1 MITFRLNGTKTRF
14 TGDNKTPLLTF
25 LREIKNITSLK
36 DGCSGQ
42 ATCGACTVEVNGKA
56 RLACTVKMGS
66 LENGE
71 VITVEGIPEN
81 IKSTLISAFVEKG
94 AVQCGFCTP
103 GILMRAKVL
112 LQENKNPTIKNI
124 RKILRPH
131 LCRCTGYK
139 KIEEAIQ
146 YAAKTLL
153 ENKKITLQYDS
164 TRAGSAYKKYQAYE
178 TASGSRHFVN
188 DLKFK
193 GMLHAALKFS
203 DHPRARILA
212 INTEKAEKIP
222 GVIRVF
228 TADDIPGERYTGLI
242 FDDWPLMIK
251 NGEITNYIG
260 DVIVAVVATSRDI
273 ASKAVESIAIEYDI
287 FKPITDPVKALEP
300 DCIRVHEQRSNL
312 LETCSFRRG
321 NLLEAEKISV
331 WWAGGHYETQRIEHA
346 FMETESA
353 VAVPE
358 EDHLILYSQGQG
370 IYEDRRQI
378 ATLLGIS
385 DDQVRVIQVQNGGG
399 FGGKE
404 DLSVQGHAALFARLL
419 NKPVKLTLSREESIR
434 MHPKRHPIVMD
445 IKVGCSS
452 EGYLTYLTLKAVG
465 DTGAYASVGNKVLER
480 LAGHATGGYYIP
492 VVDIDAKTVYT
503 NNIPS
508 GAMRGFGVPQV
519 VFAIESCIEDICKQ
533 AGFDPW
539 QFRFVNALSDG
550 DMTAT
555 GQVLKTT
562 GIEECLLALKDDY
575 DNAKFAGLATGIKNC
590 GVGNAMPDLS
600 RVKIEIKSADHIIIH
615 HGWSEMGQGVHTMAI
630 QTLCNETD
638 LPPDIIEVK
647 VDSDS
652 NIKTGMTTSSRA
664 TMLVGNAIIEA
675 AKQLKKD
682 LAKNTL
688 PELVGKIYS
697 GAWICDWTTKPG
709 EDEKK
714 PVTHFAYGYA
724 AQLCILDEEGNIEK
738 IVAAHDGGKIMNPI
752 LFDGQI
758 EGAVHMG
765 TGYALKENL
774 PMEKG
779 LLYSEKLKDCGVLRA
794 HETPAIIVKGIEVK
808 DEYGPYGAKGI
819 GEIGMVPTA
828 AAIANAY
835 FNFDGKK
842 RYRLP
847 LEGVKKKSEG
857 GH

>member
-312 LETCSFRRG
+312 LETCS
-321 NLLEAEKISV
+321 
-331 WWAGGHYETQRIEHA
+331 
-346 FMETESA
+346 
-353 VAVPE
+353 
-358 EDHLILYSQGQG
+358 
-370 IYEDRRQI
+370 
-378 ATLLGIS
+378 LLGIS

-503 NNIPS
+503 N
-508 GAMRGFGVPQV
+508 
-519 VFAIESCIEDICKQ
+519 
-533 AGFDPW
+533 
-539 QFRFVNALSDG
+539 
-550 DMTAT
+550 
-555 GQVLKTT
+555 
-562 GIEECLLALKDDY
+562 
-575 DNAKFAGLATGIKNC
+575 
-590 GVGNAMPDLS
+590 
-600 RVKIEIKSADHIIIH
+600 HIIHRKIN
-615 HGWSEMGQGVHTMAI
+615 S
-630 QTLCNETD
+630 
-638 LPPDIIEVK
+638 II
-647 VDSDS
+647 
-652 NIKTGMTTSSRA
+652 
-664 TMLVGNAIIEA
+664 
-675 AKQLKKD
+675 
-682 LAKNTL
+682 
-688 PELVGKIYS
+688 
-697 GAWICDWTTKPG
+697 
-709 EDEKK
+709 
-714 PVTHFAYGYA
+714 
-724 AQLCILDEEGNIEK
+724 
-738 IVAAHDGGKIMNPI
+738 
-752 LFDGQI
+752 
-758 EGAVHMG
+758 G
-765 TGYALKENL
+765 TNK
-774 PMEKG
+774 
-779 LLYSEKLKDCGVLRA
+779 
-794 HETPAIIVKGIEVK
+794 
-808 DEYGPYGAKGI
+808 
-819 GEIGMVPTA
+819 
-828 AAIANAY
+828 
-835 FNFDGKK
+835 
-842 RYRLP
+842 
-847 LEGVKKKSEG
+847 
-857 GH
+857 